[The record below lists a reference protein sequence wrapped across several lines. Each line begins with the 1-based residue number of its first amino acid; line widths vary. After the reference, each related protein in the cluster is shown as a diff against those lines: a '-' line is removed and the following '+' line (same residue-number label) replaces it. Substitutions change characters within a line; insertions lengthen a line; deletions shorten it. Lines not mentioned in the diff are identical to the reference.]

1 MPLKV
6 RKNDGS
12 LEGFD
17 RAKISGG
24 AMKSGAT
31 AEQAEQVASQVEAWA
46 QGAAID
52 GIIATTEVRAK
63 VLEALR
69 LVNPTAAASFEA
81 YQKPVA
87 QEPTQEPAAQAP
99 EVPAEPITTQGPVE
113 EPTIQEATTQ
123 EPTE

>member
-12 LEGFD
+12 LEDFD
-17 RAKISGG
+17 RAKISNG

-46 QGAAID
+46 Q
-52 GIIATTEVRAK
+52 
-63 VLEALR
+63 
-69 LVNPTAAASFEA
+69 TAAVDSIIGTAEIRTKLLEVLRALNPQAAAAFEA
-81 YQKPVA
+81 YQKPVVS
-87 QEPTQEPAAQAP
+87 EPEEPVVQAP
-99 EVPAEPITTQGPVE
+99 EVPAEPITTQGPVVE
-113 EPTIQEATTQ
+113 EPTTQ